1 MTVLESMTKED
12 KCVIYSLGVFDDSS
26 WEKEM
31 IDRTKCQVYAFD
43 ASVKGIAGGKLFD
56 LCYVSRSYLTTMH
69 LGVTFACLFMCV
81 QSCA

>member
-1 MTVLESMTKED
+1 MCGMSVLESMTKED

-43 ASVKGIAGGKLFD
+43 ASVNGIAGGTL
-56 LCYVSRSYLTTMH
+56 LLSAISM
-69 LGVTFACLFMCV
+69 CL
-81 QSCA
+81 SC